1 MEFVG
6 AAHGV
11 ILSDSHLREGIIRDA
26 GRLRQRTPTPMRN
39 FRIRCWLALPLH
51 GVASRID
58 PVVRVPDLVYS
69 ANVKRVTAG
78 ELP

>member
-11 ILSDSHLREGIIRDA
+11 ILNDSHLREGLIHDS
-26 GRLRQRTPTPMRN
+26 GRFRARPPKPKRN
-39 FRIRCWLALPLH
+39 FRIRRWLALALH
-51 GVASRID
+51 GLASRID
-58 PVVRVPDLVYS
+58 PVVRVPDLVYR

-78 ELP
+78 EPP

>member
-6 AAHGV
+6 AAQGV
-11 ILSDSHLREGIIRDA
+11 ILNDSHLREGLIRDS
-26 GRLRQRTPTPMRN
+26 GRFRPRQPKSKRN
-39 FRIRCWLALPLH
+39 FRIRRWLALALH
-51 GVASRID
+51 GLASRID